1 LLDEI
6 LAVVLDE
13 DIGDERVGPLL
24 REGVGLDR
32 MSAARAAR
40 QERLPRDHGH
50 SAMLDASVGYLRQ
63 FAPNV
68 LATVRFAGGVVVCA
82 GSYER
87 SDSIGAVPLC
97 PAPQARDPALHL
109 GLVAR
114 DAGDRRLNADPV
126 LGTLERACGSQS
138 RRVGLRSDRRAGGD
152 AEVAGLLT
160 RSISGIGGAECLLVG
175 ELALFGESM
184 TAGGFAEF
192 GRHAGQSHVKVGS
205 FVGSQQLE

>member
-82 GSYER
+82 GSYEEAQQR
-87 SDSIGAVPLC
+87 RRGT
-97 PAPQARDPALHL
+97 ALP
-109 GLVAR
+109 G
-114 DAGDRRLNADPV
+114 
-126 LGTLERACGSQS
+126 
-138 RRVGLRSDRRAGGD
+138 
-152 AEVAGLLT
+152 
-160 RSISGIGGAECLLVG
+160 
-175 ELALFGESM
+175 
-184 TAGGFAEF
+184 TAGALPSPAS
-192 GRHAGQSHVKVGS
+192 RSRCS
-205 FVGSQQLE
+205 